1 MISII
6 IPTSN
11 RKDDL
16 LELLDSII
24 QCSKTITSPYEVM
37 VINNGNQSDL
47 YDIENIYKPKISGF
61 KILFESR
68 PGLHYARNKGF
79 FESKGKILAY
89 LDDDV
94 IVNSEWLNTIV
105 SIFKDENVSLATG
118 SNLPLFNECEVGS
131 WFYEYWKPSKLTGHR
146 YFWPLSVS
154 RNDTFSQISI
164 DNNLVWGCNFI
175 IRKSIVELAGGFH
188 PDGMPKEKIIFRG
201 DGESYITEFSKSK
214 GLIAIHSPHL
224 KVWHKV
230 NKNRANVDYLFRRGY
245 AEGITQGYL
254 QKRNELHEKKN
265 KFHFSEIKFVLFKI
279 YKIFRRRFMSS
290 SLKNSEALITSGI
303 DLGKKEFLIE
313 YSTNLELRKW
323 VKKYNY
329 LD

>member
-24 QCSKTITSPYEVM
+24 LCSKDVDFPFEVI
-37 VINNGNQSDL
+37 VINNGDHFGLNGV
-47 YDIENIYKPKISGF
+47 EEIYKPLIYDF
-61 KILFESR
+61 KILFEPRS
-68 PGLHYARNKGF
+68 GLHYARNKGF
-79 FESKGKILAY
+79 TESKGEILAY

-94 IVNSEWLNTIV
+94 IVNSGWLNEIISV
-105 SIFKDENVSLATG
+105 FKDDKVALATG

-131 WFYEYWKPSKLTGHR
+131 WFYEYWKPSKLTGNC

-154 RNDTFSQISI
+154 RNDSLSQLKI

-175 IRKSIVELAGGFH
+175 IRKSIVGLAGGFH

-201 DGESYITEFSKSK
+201 DGESYITEFSKLNK
-214 GLIAIHSPHL
+214 FNAIHSPHL

-230 NKNRANVDYLFRRGY
+230 NRSRTNVDYLFYR
-245 AEGITQGYL
+245 AFSEGITQGYIE
-254 QKRNELHEKKN
+254 KRNENKN
-265 KFHFSEIKFVLFKI
+265 KFLFDVPLTFLLNL
-279 YKIFRRRFMSS
+279 YKIVRRKFMNP
-290 SLKNSEALITSGI
+290 SLIKSELLISNGI
-303 DLGKKEFLIE
+303 FLGKKEFLKE
-313 YSTNLELRKW
+313 YSTNSELRNW

-329 LD
+329 FD